1 MPTRNQIFISYA
13 HADASWRD
21 EFTDMLQPAIAR
33 GSISLWSDQNIAVG
47 DNWGKEIAQAL
58 TAAAAGLLLVTP
70 EFLKSQYIGDVELKR
85 LFNLAKT
92 AGAAIWWVP
101 VSPTLY
107 TETPLRDIQAAW
119 DPKRPLD
126 QLTLPE
132 RHAAIQQ
139 ICLQIVEEFG
149 FLPKVTGGR
158 RESLPQDVQVRLG
171 DKYEI
176 GEEVGTGKFSIV
188 YKAQQKNPT
197 RTVGVKVLVAS
208 EFDDWARLRFKQAS
222 SRAAE
227 LTNPV
232 FINVIES
239 SMDAQPE
246 FLVMEFVEAE
256 PLSKYLLRYPNGVP
270 LWAARKILLDLA
282 SAVGEIHD
290 RNWIRGELCSSN
302 ILIEKTSAARLSAV
316 DSSTVLSEESQMA
329 GNFVIDRETLA
340 YMTPERFFGQPQ
352 TQLTDQYSLGL
363 IAIELLGGERVP
375 RISAPVDLE
384 GKRRL
389 FTELESG
396 NGRWV
401 RRSPEFAGIVS
412 RMLRIDPTERWSSM
426 RDVRHFLRDIEVTES
441 EEEINRKTAKSSYLR
456 LQLGGTDRSIFEA
469 CYKNLFAACPDVGQ
483 HFASVDMARQYK
495 ILNVAIQL
503 LLDFDP
509 ARGSEALRDLAQQ
522 HTPLGLSR
530 RHYDMFLEALLKALE
545 QGGVEATHLTA
556 WRKTLAPAID
566 FMCTCQGLPATD
578 DRASR
583 AGS

>member
-85 LFNLAKT
+85 LVNLAKT

-302 ILIEKTSAARLSAV
+302 ILIEKT
-316 DSSTVLSEESQMA
+316 
-329 GNFVIDRETLA
+329 
-340 YMTPERFFGQPQ
+340 
-352 TQLTDQYSLGL
+352 
-363 IAIELLGGERVP
+363 
-375 RISAPVDLE
+375 
-384 GKRRL
+384 
-389 FTELESG
+389 
-396 NGRWV
+396 
-401 RRSPEFAGIVS
+401 
-412 RMLRIDPTERWSSM
+412 
-426 RDVRHFLRDIEVTES
+426 
-441 EEEINRKTAKSSYLR
+441 
-456 LQLGGTDRSIFEA
+456 
-469 CYKNLFAACPDVGQ
+469 
-483 HFASVDMARQYK
+483 
-495 ILNVAIQL
+495 
-503 LLDFDP
+503 
-509 ARGSEALRDLAQQ
+509 
-522 HTPLGLSR
+522 
-530 RHYDMFLEALLKALE
+530 
-545 QGGVEATHLTA
+545 
-556 WRKTLAPAID
+556 
-566 FMCTCQGLPATD
+566 
-578 DRASR
+578 
-583 AGS
+583 